1 MGYLDNSS
9 ITVDTILTKKGRE
22 LLARNDGSFNIS
34 HFALADDEI
43 DYNLFNLNHPN
54 GSQYSGEA
62 IENMSLLEAI
72 PDENHVMKYKLMSLT
87 GATLIPTII
96 VDEIGDL
103 EGYKIQKSTNKQA
116 TLTPQT
122 KNKNGNSTETSS
134 ESYYIFRIADARLV
148 SSFTGVGGTNFTS
161 ATEVGASSL
170 NPFSITV
177 RGNSLT
183 MTTVGALSGIFG
195 SNSGLIT
202 TITIIGGDTGASM
215 TVPLNVTKTEG
226 DSGASSVPSNT

>member
-9 ITVDTILTKKGRE
+9 ITVDAILTKKGRE
-22 LLARNDGSFNIS
+22 MLARNDGSFNIS
-34 HFALADDEI
+34 QFALADDEI
-43 DYNLFNLNHPN
+43 DYNLFNPNHPN

-72 PDENHVMKYKLMSLT
+72 PDENHNMKYKLMSLT
-87 GATLIPTII
+87 GATLIPQIV

-103 EGYKIQKSTNKQA
+103 EGYKIQKSTNKGF

-122 KNKNGNSTETSS
+122 KNRNGNSAETSP
-134 ESYYIFRIADARLV
+134 ESYYIFRIADGRLV
-148 SSFTGVGGTNFTS
+148 SNFAGEGGTNFTS

-215 TVPLNVTKTEG
+215 TVPLNVTQTEG
-226 DSGASSVPSNT
+226 DSGANSVPSNT

>member
-9 ITVDTILTKKGRE
+9 ITVDAILTKKGRE
-22 LLARNDGSFNIS
+22 LLSRNDGSFQIS
-34 HFALADDEI
+34 QFALADDEI
-43 DYNLFNLNHPN
+43 DYNLFNPNHPN

-62 IENMSLLEAI
+62 IENMSVLEAI

-87 GATLIPTII
+87 GATLIPTIT
-96 VDEIGDL
+96 VNEIGDL
-103 EGYKIQKSTNKQA
+103 EGYKIQKSTNKSF

-122 KNKNGNSTETSS
+122 KNKNGNSSETSS
-134 ESYYIFRIADARLV
+134 ESFYVFRIGDARLISQFV
-148 SSFTGVGGTNFTS
+148 GVGGTNFTS

-170 NPFSITV
+170 NPFSVTV
-177 RGNSLT
+177 RGNSLEG
-183 MTTVGALSGIFG
+183 TTVGALSGIFG

-202 TITIIGGDTGASM
+202 TITIIGGETGASI